1 MKQNFDE
8 SNPLGVKPIGP
19 LLIQFAIPTIISTLL
34 GSLYNMV
41 DQVFIGQRIGQLGN
55 AATTVAYPLTMLCG
69 AVCLLIST
77 GSAALFN
84 INNGRGKKDTAMQYA
99 GNGLF
104 LLILEGIL
112 VGILVG
118 VFSPQIVGLFG
129 ATEEVRPYALTY
141 VRIISAGIPF
151 LIITTGGTLLIR
163 SDGSPKYAMFCSML
177 GVVANFILDYLL
189 LFHTNMGIAGAAWA
203 TVTGQILSGLCVLAY
218 MFRFKTSRF
227 TRENFRIIGANV
239 KAIVSVS
246 AASSMNQASMLVMNL
261 VLNNSLK
268 YYGELAGYG
277 GTEVLAAAGVVTK
290 INLLFYSTIVGCS
303 IGGQPIMGFN
313 FGAKKYDRVIE
324 TIHKLF
330 EYALIVGGVETLCF
344 WLIPD
349 QILRLFGSG
358 AEGYKNFSIQYMHI
372 YMLLVILSG
381 ILPVSMNALSSM
393 GKAKRGAMISMSK
406 QLSLIV
412 LLLILPLSLDIKG
425 VLLAGPVAEIFAA
438 SCAWLVLKPELRWL
452 KENMTRTMDIN
463 IH

>member
-1 MKQNFDE
+1 M
-8 SNPLGVKPIGP
+8 
-19 LLIQFAIPTIISTLL
+19 
-34 GSLYNMV
+34 
-41 DQVFIGQRIGQLGN
+41 
-55 AATTVAYPLTMLCG
+55 
-69 AVCLLIST
+69 
-77 GSAALFN
+77 
-84 INNGRGKKDTAMQYA
+84 
-99 GNGLF
+99 
-104 LLILEGIL
+104 
-112 VGILVG
+112 
-118 VFSPQIVGLFG
+118 
-129 ATEEVRPYALTY
+129 
-141 VRIISAGIPF
+141 RIISAGIPF

-177 GVVANFILDYLL
+177 GVVANFILDYFL

-330 EYALIVGGVETLCF
+330 EYALIAGGVETLCF

-412 LLLILPLSLDIKG
+412 LLLILPLFLDIKG